1 MKRYRLFKLYLILM
15 ALIFCHCIQA
25 QETKLSKSINKTF
38 DVSGKLNLEITNKY
52 GNVIVDTWSKDE
64 VELKIEIL
72 AFGKDESAADKLM
85 ERVEFDFKH
94 SEDFLEIE
102 SVFDRKKSFFRDLV
116 NAVGDYSSSIL
127 SKQRLQVNYE
137 LNVPET
143 ITSISVDNRFGD
155 VHIADIDGRI
165 NIKLSHGN
173 LRVNNLNDYA
183 KISVNYGTAKI
194 KSLMEGNINLK
205 GTELELEYA
214 TKLRLT
220 SSSSTIALERV
231 LDFDVE
237 STNDKIEIDQVE
249 DISGG
254 LNFTELTIS
263 MLTERCRL
271 DQSYGS
277 MKIRQVY
284 EGFTLIRVNGKSTDY
299 NLTFVDA
306 CSFTARIYARADKL
320 SIADFPGQRE
330 KRYMDDKSKFVQ
342 VSGEFGNQP
351 EEKKINIDAQNGE
364 VSIDFTDVL
373 SENYNK

>member
-1 MKRYRLFKLYLILM
+1 M

-52 GNVIVDTWSKDE
+52 GNVIVDTWSKDD

-72 AFGKDESAADKLM
+72 AFGRDESAAEKLM

-143 ITSISVDNRFGD
+143 TTSISVDNRFGD

-183 KISVNYGTAKI
+183 KISVNYGSAKI
-194 KSLMEGNINLK
+194 KSLIEGNINLK
-205 GTELELEYA
+205 GAELEMEYA
-214 TKLRLT
+214 SKLRLT
-220 SSSSTIALERV
+220 SSS
-231 LDFDVE
+231 
-237 STNDKIEIDQVE
+237 Q
-249 DISGG
+249 
-254 LNFTELTIS
+254 
-263 MLTERCRL
+263 RL
-271 DQSYGS
+271 H
-277 MKIRQVY
+277 
-284 EGFTLIRVNGKSTDY
+284 
-299 NLTFVDA
+299 
-306 CSFTARIYARADKL
+306 
-320 SIADFPGQRE
+320 
-330 KRYMDDKSKFVQ
+330 
-342 VSGEFGNQP
+342 
-351 EEKKINIDAQNGE
+351 
-364 VSIDFTDVL
+364 
-373 SENYNK
+373 